1 MIYGGHHF
9 IDGGLQ
15 IDGTE
20 IGTVSHDQ
28 VQEIC
33 KQIKESG
40 VRDIV
45 VCGIHSPID
54 SIVHQ
59 EHQCKEVLLQ
69 ELGSVNVVCS
79 ADSESYSWYA
89 QYFKAYPSQLER
101 LESLKERMRLYL
113 MPQSEDMPRLCSIRF
128 SRVWKALA

>member
-40 VRDIV
+40 IHDIV

-54 SIVHQ
+54 SMFHQ
-59 EHQCKEVLLQ
+59 ERKCKNILLQ
-69 ELGSVNVVCS
+69 ALDTVNVVCS
-79 ADSESYSWYA
+79 ADSGSYLLGF
-89 QYFKAYPSQLER
+89 QR
-101 LESLKERMRLYL
+101 RMANH
-113 MPQSEDMPRLCSIRF
+113 I
-128 SRVWKALA
+128 